1 MLTYLRDLPEP
12 TEEMTSNQTHV
23 KLSLLQHSREN
34 LAMPAPSP
42 RGVSLDVFDELA
54 TTKRQ
59 CRHLLRRLF
68 RVVSLP
74 LPFLPFLLSVSPPC
88 FLPHTPC
95 FSSFPPLERPME
107 EGEVGGQVAT
117 PCTIRLKDRGGE
129 RSLSDS

>member
-12 TEEMTSNQTHV
+12 TEEMTSNKTHV

-34 LAMPAPSP
+34 LGMPAPSP

-68 RVVSLP
+68 RVVSLS
-74 LPFLPFLLSVSPPC
+74 LPFLPFLLSVS
-88 FLPHTPC
+88 LPHTPC
-95 FSSFPPLERPME
+95 FSSFPPLERPTE
-107 EGEVGGQVAT
+107 EEEVGGQVAT